1 VSAFE
6 SCYSSAF
13 PLQAG
18 FAITV
23 DKAQGQTLDRVIL
36 VALSK
41 REMRLV
47 NFTYACFYV
56 AMSRVRKRQHLRIL
70 LKQEENVV
78 QEWMTLLYIH
88 ALRHEKSIHSFFL
101 GFDKDRSNWI
111 NDAWKAEKAIEADT

>member
-1 VSAFE
+1 
-6 SCYSSAF
+6 
-13 PLQAG
+13 
-18 FAITV
+18 
-23 DKAQGQTLDRVIL
+23 
-36 VALSK
+36 
-41 REMRLV
+41 MRLV

-88 ALRHEKSIHSFFL
+88 ALRREKSIHSFFL